1 MEKKKKKKKRTFRE
15 LVSYKCEDVIPYMSY
30 SHKKSVMDLS
40 IPFVLQIAY
49 SSLHRPR
56 RLNLDLVQHL
66 QDRQLLRTVFERPT
80 AYSHISAPSPL
91 KRKGTYK

>member
-1 MEKKKKKKKRTFRE
+1 
-15 LVSYKCEDVIPYMSY
+15 
-30 SHKKSVMDLS
+30 MDLS

-56 RLNLDLVQHL
+56 RLNLDLMQHL

-80 AYSHISAPSPL
+80 AYSNVSARLPL